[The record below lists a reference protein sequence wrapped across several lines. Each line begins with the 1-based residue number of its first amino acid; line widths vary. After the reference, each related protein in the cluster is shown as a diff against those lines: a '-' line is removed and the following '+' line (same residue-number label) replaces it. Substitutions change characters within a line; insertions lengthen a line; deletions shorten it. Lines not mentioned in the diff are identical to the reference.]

1 MTLSGSPRKWL
12 LLACALLLLAMLKVG
27 MVGWYWLHRGEGK
40 AAAPVALSCRPDF
53 QPCTL
58 PSGGQLRFVTPARN
72 GAPFVIRLEHAG
84 STVPTAEFSMVG
96 MDMGFNRYRF
106 VADGVSWSAKVTLPV
121 CATGGRDWLM
131 ALELNGRRYQLPFH
145 VQ

>member
-40 AAAPVALSCRPDF
+40 AVAPVALSCRPDL
-53 QPCTL
+53 QSCML
-58 PSGGQLRFVTPARN
+58 PGHGQLRFVTPARN
-72 GAPFVIRLEHAG
+72 GAPFSIRLEHAG
-84 STVPTAEFSMVG
+84 STAPTAEFSMAG
-96 MDMGFNRYRF
+96 MNMGFNRYRF
-106 VADGVSWSAKVTLPV
+106 VADGADWSAKVTLPV

-131 ALELNGRRYQLPFH
+131 TLELEGQRYQLPFH